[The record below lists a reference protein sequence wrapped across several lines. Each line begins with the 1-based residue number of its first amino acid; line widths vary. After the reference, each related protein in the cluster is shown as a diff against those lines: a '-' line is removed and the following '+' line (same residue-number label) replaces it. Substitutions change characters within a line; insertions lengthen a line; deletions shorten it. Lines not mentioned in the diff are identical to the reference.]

1 MNERGQAGIILTR
14 FRDIVEVEIRRLL
27 ENRPNLPLYE
37 IIRYHLGLDE
47 AAAETPSATGK
58 RVRATLCCL
67 AGEAVGGRVETVAPA
82 AAAVE
87 LVHSF
92 TLVHDDVADQDA
104 TRRGR
109 PTVWR
114 RWGVAQAITA
124 GDALFCL
131 ANVVATRLGAHGV
144 SADQTAAVL
153 EELNEATLRLC
164 EGQQMDIS
172 HEGRADI
179 TIEDYLAMIERKT
192 AGLFGATCAIGARVG
207 GGSESHMNAFR
218 RFGRDLGLAFQIRDD
233 VLGIWGEATELGKP
247 VGSDLRRDKRSLPIV
262 HALSAADEA
271 AGRELSARLSAGIGS
286 DEEARRIAT
295 QMQELG
301 SQDLCEQMAREHLAQ
316 AIQALDDMGLRDGP
330 AGDLRVLARY
340 LVERTH

>member
-1 MNERGQAGIILTR
+1 MSERGQAGSILAR
-14 FRDIVEVEIRRLL
+14 FRDIVDVEIRRSLQ
-27 ENRPNLPLYE
+27 NRPGLPLYE
-37 IIRYHLGLDE
+37 MIGYHLGLDQ
-47 AAAETPSATGK
+47 AGAETPSATGK
-58 RVRATLCCL
+58 RVRAALCCL
-67 AGEAVGGRVETVAPA
+67 ASEAVGGRVETVAPA

-109 PTVWR
+109 PAVWC
-114 RWGVAQAITA
+114 RWGIAHAIIA
-124 GDALFCL
+124 GDALFSL

-179 TIEDYLAMIERKT
+179 TVEDYRAMIERKT
-192 AGLFGATCAIGARVG
+192 AGLFGAACAIGARVG
-207 GGSESHMNAFR
+207 GGSQNHMEAFR

-247 VGSDLRRDKRSLPIV
+247 VGSDLQRNKRSLPIV
-262 HALSAADEA
+262 HALRAADEA
-271 AGRELSARLSAGIGS
+271 EGRELRARLSAGVS
-286 DEEARRIAT
+286 NEEEARRIAT

-301 SQDLCEQMAREHLAQ
+301 SRDLCEQMAREYLARG
-316 AIQALDDMGLRDGP
+316 IQALDDIGLREGP
-330 AGDLRVLARY
+330 AEDLRILATY